1 VRSAQ
6 WSPRCKENDP
16 AASRLQRCEIVLDL
30 KCRECGQT
38 FKTPA
43 ELEEHTDRLHLIS
56 KKGGDQVAPDPPND
70 GRR

>member
-1 VRSAQ
+1 VSV
-6 WSPRCKENDP
+6 
-16 AASRLQRCEIVLDL
+16 AASALQPIGIVLDL

-43 ELEEHTDRLHLIS
+43 ELEEHTERLHLVS
-56 KKGGDQVAPDPPND
+56 KKGGDEVTPDPPND

>member
-1 VRSAQ
+1 MTR
-6 WSPRCKENDP
+6 
-16 AASRLQRCEIVLDL
+16 AASTLQRPPNMLDL

-56 KKGGDQVAPDPPND
+56 KKGGDAVAPNPPND
-70 GRR
+70 SRRR

>member
-1 VRSAQ
+1 
-6 WSPRCKENDP
+6 
-16 AASRLQRCEIVLDL
+16 VLDL

-43 ELEEHTDRLHLIS
+43 ELEDHTDRIHLAT
-56 KKGGDQVAPDPPND
+56 KKGGAEVPPDRPNE

>member
-1 VRSAQ
+1 VTR
-6 WSPRCKENDP
+6 
-16 AASRLQRCEIVLDL
+16 AASALQPTRAMLDL

-43 ELEEHTDRLHLIS
+43 ELQEHTDRLHLIS
-56 KKGGDQVAPDPPND
+56 KKGGDQVASDPPND

>member
-1 VRSAQ
+1 MTR
-6 WSPRCKENDP
+6 
-16 AASRLQRCEIVLDL
+16 AASALQRSPDMLDL

-56 KKGGDQVAPDPPND
+56 KKGGDAVAPNPPND
-70 GRR
+70 SRRR

>member
-1 VRSAQ
+1 VIR
-6 WSPRCKENDP
+6 
-16 AASRLQRCEIVLDL
+16 AASRLQRSDSVSDL
-30 KCRECGQT
+30 KCRECGQS

-43 ELEEHTDRLHLIS
+43 ELEEHTDWLHLIS